1 MEKTNI
7 KHNTIHKMFYIL
19 VILSVFAAACAQR
32 LLKQGARKNY
42 VGFWRQYLN
51 PWVIGGYGIMACS
64 LVLNIFCMSRGV
76 QVKEVSVIES
86 LSYLFVPCLA
96 FVLFGE
102 RITWRKGIAIAI
114 VISGVIIFFI

>member
-1 MEKTNI
+1 M
-7 KHNTIHKMFYIL
+7 YYAL
-19 VILSVFAAACAQR
+19 VILSVFAAALAQM

-51 PWVIGGYGIMACS
+51 PWVIGGYAIMAGS

-76 QVKEVSVIES
+76 QVKEISTIES

-96 FVLFGE
+96 FVLFKE
-102 RITWRKGIAIAI
+102 NITWRKVGAI
-114 VISGVIIFFI
+114 VVIIIGIIIFFI